1 MIALRGVLAP
11 VVTPFRDDGEVDLT
25 AFANNVSAHL
35 AAGVSGIVITGSTGE
50 AALLD
55 DSERTALVDRAR
67 HAVPNGTTLL
77 VGTGS
82 ESTRA
87 TIART
92 SAAAERGA
100 DGVLVVAPHYYGQA
114 VTASD
119 LRDHYLRVAD
129 ASRIPVV
136 LYSIPKYM
144 HFAISPAVVAELAR
158 HQNIVGIKDSAGDR
172 AVFAQFMES
181 QGEDFAVLTGNGS
194 FFAEAL
200 RMGSRGGILAASLF
214 APELTIG
221 VWYAHEAGND
231 NAMDQAQS
239 AMTPLAAQIVGAM
252 GVAGVK
258 AAMDY
263 VGLAGGR
270 PRPPLQPLDA
280 TRHTTL
286 QVLMREAEREAGLLV
301 AAA

>member
-11 VVTPFRDDGEVDLT
+11 VVTPFGDGGDVDLG
-25 AFANNVSAHL
+25 AFASNLRAHL
-35 AAGVSGIVITGSTGE
+35 DAGVSGIVITGSTGE

-55 DSERTALVDRAR
+55 DVERNALIEQAR
-67 HAVPNGTTLL
+67 REVPGSAALL

-87 TIART
+87 TIARST
-92 SAAAERGA
+92 AAGERGA
-100 DGVLVVAPHYYGQA
+100 DAVLVVAPHYYGPA
-114 VTASD
+114 VTTTD

-129 ASRIPVV
+129 ASPVPVV

-144 HFAISPAVVAELAR
+144 HFAIPPEVVAVLAR
-158 HQNIVGIKDSAGDR
+158 HENIVGIKDSAGDR

-181 QGEDFAVLTGNGS
+181 QSESFTVLTGNGS

-221 VWYAHEAGND
+221 VWHGYEAGND
-231 NAMDQAQS
+231 SAVDHAQS
-239 AMTPLAAQIVGAM
+239 AMTPLAAQIVGGM

-258 AAMDY
+258 AAMDH

-280 TRHTTL
+280 TRRAAL
-286 QVLMREAEREAGLLV
+286 EVLMRDAEREAGHLV
-301 AAA
+301 TAP

>member
-11 VVTPFRDDGEVDLT
+11 VVTPFGDDGEIDLD
-25 AFANNVSAHL
+25 AFASNLSAHL
-35 AAGVSGIVITGSTGE
+35 ASGVSGIVITGSTGE

-55 DSERTALVDRAR
+55 DSERNALIERAR
-67 HAVPNGTTLL
+67 KVVATGATLL

-87 TIART
+87 SIART
-92 SAAAERGA
+92 TAAAERGA
-100 DGVLVVAPHYYGQA
+100 DGVLVVAPHYYGLA

-129 ASRIPVV
+129 ASPVPVV

-158 HQNIVGIKDSAGDR
+158 HENIAGIKDSAGDR

-181 QGEDFAVLTGNGS
+181 QSETFTVLTGNGS

-200 RMGSRGGILAASLF
+200 RMGARGGILAASLF
-214 APELTIG
+214 APELTLG
-221 VWYAHEAGND
+221 VWHAHEAA
-231 NAMDQAQS
+231 NADVMEHAQS
-239 AMTPLAAQIVGAM
+239 AMTPLAVQIVGGM

-258 AAMDY
+258 AAMDH

-270 PRPPLQPLDA
+270 PRPPLQPLDGA
-280 TRHTTL
+280 KRAVLET
-286 QVLMREAEREAGLLV
+286 LMRTADRETGHV
-301 AAA
+301 ATVS

>member
-1 MIALRGVLAP
+1 MIALRSVLAP
-11 VVTPFRDDGEVDLT
+11 VVTPFSDDGEIDLT

-55 DSERTALVDRAR
+55 DSERSALVDRAR
-67 HAVPNGTTLL
+67 HAVPNGATLL

-92 SAAAERGA
+92 AAAASRGA
-100 DGVLVVAPHYYGQA
+100 DGVLVVAPHYYGTA
-114 VTASD
+114 VTQSD
-119 LRDHYLRVAD
+119 LLDHYRRVAD
-129 ASRIPVV
+129 ASPIPVV

-144 HFAISPAVVAELAR
+144 HFAISPEVVAKLAT

-172 AVFAQFMES
+172 AVFAKFMEAQS
-181 QGEDFAVLTGNGS
+181 DTFTVLTGNGS

-200 RMGSRGGILAASLF
+200 RMGARGGILAASLF
-214 APELTIG
+214 APELTLG
-221 VWYAHEAGND
+221 VWRAHESGNAD
-231 NAMDQAQS
+231 AMDHAQS
-239 AMTPLAAQIVGAM
+239 AMTPLASQIVGGM

-258 AAMDY
+258 AAMDH

-270 PRPPLQPLDA
+270 PRPPLQPLDSVRQA
-280 TRHTTL
+280 AL
-286 QVLMREAEREAGLLV
+286 EELMHNAERETAHV
-301 AAA
+301 ATVG

>member
-11 VVTPFRDDGEVDLT
+11 VVTPFGDDGEVDLT
-25 AFANNVSAHL
+25 GFANNVSAHL
-35 AAGVSGIVITGSTGE
+35 AAGVSGVVITGSTGE

-55 DSERTALVDRAR
+55 DRERSALVDRAR
-67 HAVPNGTTLL
+67 HAVPSGATLL

-92 SAAAERGA
+92 TAAAERGA
-100 DGVLVVAPHYYGQA
+100 DGVLVVAPHYYGPA

-129 ASRIPVV
+129 ASPIPVV

-144 HFAISPAVVAELAR
+144 HFAISPDVVAELAR
-158 HQNIVGIKDSAGDR
+158 HENVVGIKDSAGDR
-172 AVFAQFMES
+172 AQFTEYMKAQSDAFT
-181 QGEDFAVLTGNGS
+181 VLTGNGG

-200 RMGSRGGILAASLF
+200 RAGARGGILAASLF
-214 APELTIG
+214 APDVTLG
-221 VWYAHEAGND
+221 VFRAHEKGEAD
-231 NAMDQAQS
+231 AMAHAQS
-239 AMTPLAAQIVGAM
+239 VMGPLATQIVGGM

-258 AAMDY
+258 AAMDL

-270 PRPPLQPLDA
+270 PRLPLKPLDA
-280 TRHTTL
+280 IRHAALVELLRT
-286 QVLMREAEREAGLLV
+286 AERETGPIASV
-301 AAA
+301 A

>member
-1 MIALRGVLAP
+1 MIALGGVLAP
-11 VVTPFRDDGEVDLT
+11 VVTPFGDDGDIDLP
-25 AFANNVSAHL
+25 AFAGNLRAHL

-55 DSERTALVDRAR
+55 DGERNALIDQAR
-67 HAVPNGTTLL
+67 SVVPDNATLL

-87 TIART
+87 TMART
-92 SAAAERGA
+92 AAAGERGA
-100 DGVLVVAPHYYGQA
+100 DAVLVVAPHYYGLA
-114 VTASD
+114 VTTAA

-129 ASRIPVV
+129 ASPIPIV

-144 HFAISPAVVAELAR
+144 HFAILPEVVAELAR
-158 HQNIVGIKDSAGDR
+158 HENIVGIKDSAGDR
-172 AVFAQFMES
+172 AQFGQYINAQGDGFT
-181 QGEDFAVLTGNGS
+181 VLTGNGA

-200 RMGSRGGILAASLF
+200 RMGARGGILAVSLF
-214 APELTIG
+214 APEITLG
-221 VWYAHEAGND
+221 VWRAHQGGSAEGAD
-231 NAMDQAQS
+231 LAQA
-239 AMTPLAAQIVGAM
+239 AMTPLAAQIVGGM

-270 PRPPLQPLDA
+270 PRPPLPSLDPA
-280 TRHTTL
+280 RHA
-286 QVLMREAEREAGLLV
+286 VLKDLLRGAERETGQASSL
-301 AAA
+301 A

>member
-11 VVTPFRDDGEVDLT
+11 VVTPFSGDGEIDLT
-25 AFANNVSAHL
+25 AFANNLSAHL

-55 DSERTALVDRAR
+55 DSERSALVDRAR
-67 HAVPNGTTLL
+67 HAVPNGATLL

-92 SAAAERGA
+92 ASAAERGA
-100 DGVLVVAPHYYGQA
+100 DAVLVVAPHYYGTA
-114 VTASD
+114 VTQKD
-119 LRDHYLRVAD
+119 LLDHYRRVAD
-129 ASRIPVV
+129 ASPIPVV

-144 HFAISPAVVAELAR
+144 HFAISPEVVATLAT
-158 HQNIVGIKDSAGDR
+158 HGNIVGIKDSAGDR
-172 AVFAQFMES
+172 AVFAQFLEAQS
-181 QGEDFAVLTGNGS
+181 DTFTVLTGNGS

-200 RMGSRGGILAASLF
+200 RMGARGGILAASLF
-214 APELTIG
+214 APELTLG
-221 VWYAHEAGND
+221 VWRAHEYGNAE
-231 NAMDQAQS
+231 AMDDAQAS
-239 AMTPLAAQIVGAM
+239 MTPLAAQIVGGM

-258 AAMDY
+258 AAMDH

-270 PRPPLQPLDA
+270 PRPPLQPLDSV
-280 TRHTTL
+280 RHAAL
-286 QVLMREAEREAGLLV
+286 EELMRNAERQTALV
-301 AAA
+301 ATAG